1 MRVLI
6 DACLPVQI
14 KDHLPFPDLKTTR
27 ELGWQTKK
35 NGELLAL
42 AQHQFDVLV
51 TMDKNM
57 PSQQLLSR
65 FAIALV
71 IVRARSNR
79 LSDLLPLVPEITRM
93 IPLAKKGHAVLITV

>member
-6 DACLPVQI
+6 DACLPVQL
-14 KDHLPFPDLKTTR
+14 KDHLPFADLKTTR

-51 TMDKNM
+51 TMDKNI
-57 PSQQLLSR
+57 PSQQSLRR

-79 LSDLLPLVPEITRM
+79 LPDLLPLVPQITRM
-93 IPLAKKGHAVLITV
+93 IPLAKKGQAVLVSG